1 MTLRAVLFDVDGTLV
16 DHDAAQQA
24 GLDAV
29 LAADGL
35 VADAAARARWNDLVD
50 THYARYLEGEL
61 TFDEQRR
68 ERVRAMTGR
77 VMTDEAADAWVARNV
92 AGFEAALVLF
102 DDVLPTLDRLAGLVP
117 GPRLGAFSNVSGTFT
132 RRKLEIVGLLDRF
145 DAVLG
150 IEDVGAPKPGP
161 EPFWALCRALDVEP
175 GQALHV
181 GDRWAIDGVA
191 ARDAGLLG
199 VWLDRPSA
207 DPAGRRPPPGSTATD
222 TVPVV
227 HTLLE
232 LVDLV
237 AGVA

>member
-1 MTLRAVLFDVDGTLV
+1 VRLRAVLFDVDGTLV
-16 DHDAAQQA
+16 DHDVAQQA

-35 VADAAARARWNDLVD
+35 VADAAALARWNDLVD
-50 THYARYLEGEL
+50 THYARYLGGEL

-68 ERVRAMTGR
+68 ERVRDMTGR
-77 VMTDEAADAWVARNV
+77 VMDDEAADAWVARNV

-102 DDVLPTLDRLAGLVP
+102 DDVLPTLDRLVGLVP
-117 GPRLGAFSNVSGTFT
+117 GLRLGAFSNVSGTFT

-145 DAVLG
+145 DVVLG

-175 GQALHV
+175 GEALHV
-181 GDRWAIDGVA
+181 GDRWAIDADA
-191 ARDAGLLG
+191 ARAAGLLG
-199 VWLDRPSA
+199 VWLDRPTA
-207 DPAGRRPPPGSTATD
+207 DPVGRRPPPGATATAA
-222 TVPVV
+222 VPVV
-227 HTLLE
+227 RTLLE

-237 AGVA
+237 REAA